1 MHKLKTDTQTKLK
14 RISMHKKF
22 FECKFESL
30 HKIEG
35 GALALIH
42 FHLQN
47 VVVNRL
53 QEKQH
58 LLTLAFNLSDQKKM
72 KVS

>member
-1 MHKLKTDTQTKLK
+1 MWLKLEIDTQTKLK
-14 RISMHKKF
+14 RVSLHKF
-22 FECKFESL
+22 FFEFSL

-47 VVVNRL
+47 VVVNLL